1 MVCYI
6 ITSYTSLYLLEAPVA
21 ITDIELRR
29 SLTTLTRQG
38 ISNGNVND
46 MQIIT
51 VEELQCQQGV
61 GRWSIIAKIWSTY
74 LKNEP

>member
-29 SLTTLTRQG
+29 SITTLTRQG
-38 ISNGNVND
+38 SSNGNVND
-46 MQIIT
+46 MQTIT
-51 VEELQCQQGV
+51 LEELQYQV
-61 GRWSIIAKIWSTY
+61 GGQ
-74 LKNEP
+74 